1 MGRRKKKLKTGEKRP
16 APQEQAP
23 QKTRP
28 ALQKQPEPEPRNQP
42 ETGQAAGAPA
52 AKRKGVPVS
61 TCIAGMFLTL
71 VLGLYLGSLMPGML
85 QKPDRPVTAAMPAAP
100 AQEMIDAAPNQELER
115 MIAELEKKAAANPQS
130 APDWINLANIYFD
143 AMRPALAVKA
153 YEHALALA
161 PDNADVLT
169 DLGIMYRETG
179 QFEKAVDSFRK
190 AIEINPG
197 HENAMFNQ
205 GVVLATDLK
214 RNAEAAAIWKKL
226 LDINPQAR
234 APDGKYLKDMVGNL
248 E

>member
-1 MGRRKKKLKTGEKRP
+1 
-16 APQEQAP
+16 
-23 QKTRP
+23 
-28 ALQKQPEPEPRNQP
+28 
-42 ETGQAAGAPA
+42 
-52 AKRKGVPVS
+52 
-61 TCIAGMFLTL
+61 MFLTL
-71 VLGLYLGSLMPGML
+71 VLGLYLGSLMPGAL
-85 QKPDRPVTAAMPAAP
+85 HKPDRPATVVIPSASG
-100 AQEMIDAAPNQELER
+100 QEIIDAAPNQELER

-130 APDWINLANIYFD
+130 APDWINLGNIYFD
-143 AMRPALAVKA
+143 AMRPALAIKA

-234 APDGKYLKDMVGNL
+234 APDGKYLKDLVGNL